1 MRRAAM
7 LAVALV
13 GTLVCAAL
21 LVREV
26 TLAASHTVV
35 WSAPRWWHDLLT
47 APAGLVALAG
57 VAAAAL
63 GIGCLWLALRMLAAG
78 EPDEGAGIELAAG
91 PTSVVVKA
99 AALEHLLAHR
109 LVDEV
114 AEINH
119 ARVWVTRRDGRLV
132 THTSLSLAATD
143 LRRLHARVQ
152 AVVQSELRAA
162 TGLDTGE
169 LTVEVD
175 ELLVG
180 RGGVT

>member
-1 MRRAAM
+1 MRRIAT

-26 TLAASHTVV
+26 TLAASSTAV

-47 APAGLVALAG
+47 APPALVALAG
-57 VAAAAL
+57 VAAAVV
-63 GIGCLWLALRMLAAG
+63 GVGCLWLALRMLAG
-78 EPDEGAGIELAAG
+78 NGPDEGAGIELGAG
-91 PTSVVVKA
+91 QTSVLVKA
-99 AALEHLLAHR
+99 EALEHLLAHR

-114 AEINH
+114 AEVGQ
-119 ARVWVTRRDGRLV
+119 ARVRVTRRDERLV
-132 THTSLSLAATD
+132 TRTSLSLAATD
-143 LRRLHARVQ
+143 VRRAHARVR
-152 AVVQSELRAA
+152 VVVERELRAA
-162 TGLDTGE
+162 TGLDAGE

-175 ELLVG
+175 ELVVG